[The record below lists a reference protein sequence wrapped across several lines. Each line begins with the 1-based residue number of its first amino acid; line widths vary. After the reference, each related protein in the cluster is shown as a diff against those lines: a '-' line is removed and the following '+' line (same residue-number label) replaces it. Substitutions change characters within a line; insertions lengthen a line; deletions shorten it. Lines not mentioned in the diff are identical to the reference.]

1 MYSDACKAKSIESMF
16 ISIMQTR
23 WREPRREQTRTVV
36 VEVKYFSTQNDVIH
50 TKTVNWNYH
59 CIVQQPRWR
68 RIFVEC
74 VALRNRVDEEDL
86 YILLSKCFTL
96 YTSDRPARL
105 PSACFSLFYK
115 LALTSISLIDRHL
128 L

>member
-1 MYSDACKAKSIESMF
+1 MYSDACEAKSIESMF
-16 ISIMQTR
+16 ISIMQTT

-86 YILLSKCFTL
+86 
-96 YTSDRPARL
+96 
-105 PSACFSLFYK
+105 
-115 LALTSISLIDRHL
+115 
-128 L
+128 